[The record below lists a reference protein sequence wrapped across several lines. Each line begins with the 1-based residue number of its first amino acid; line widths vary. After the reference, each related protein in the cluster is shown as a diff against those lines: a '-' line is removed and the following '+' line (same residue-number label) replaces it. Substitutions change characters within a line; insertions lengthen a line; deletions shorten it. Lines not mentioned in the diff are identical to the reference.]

1 MMSVRRRSGALL
13 AVAVAASA
21 ALTACGSSN
30 SDSSSSNSK
39 PTTSSSS
46 TASVAKAKAAVAPFV
61 GKPAPF
67 PVNTPLEKRPPA
79 GSRVAFMD
87 CGTPTCAVLWQAIGP
102 SAKALGL
109 DIYRV
114 KTGTAANTINAAV
127 SSIAAQHPKA
137 VLDVATD
144 PTLFTAG
151 LKKLQDAKI
160 PIIGSGVVDTEK
172 YGFVGGLFGT
182 QATQKVGRL
191 LADYVYSQHGP
202 DSHSVFYYPPELAFA
217 PIMKDAYVGEMKLLC
232 PSCDTRT
239 LSIPAATI
247 GNTMPAA
254 MVSDL
259 QAHPKTKTAVAATTE
274 MFSGTPAA
282 FRAARVNV
290 ETTGSAGNP
299 DNLQL
304 IQNGQQTSSLF
315 IDFPVLVWTLSDM
328 LARSINGQALTP
340 LEAQGAVVNQFLTK
354 ADITFDPSKGWTGYP
369 DFAKRF
375 TKLWSASS

>member
-1 MMSVRRRSGALL
+1 MIGIRRRSGALL
-13 AVAVAASA
+13 MVAVAASA
-21 ALTACGSSN
+21 ALTACGSSD
-30 SDSSSSNSK
+30 SDSTSSTSK
-39 PTTSSSS
+39 TTSSSS
-46 TASVAKAKAAVAPFV
+46 AASVAKAKAAVAPFI

-67 PVNTPLEKRPPA
+67 PVDTPLEKRPPA

-102 SAKALGL
+102 SAKAVGL

-127 SSIAAQHPKA
+127 SSIAAQRPKA

-151 LKKLQDAKI
+151 LKKLHDAKI

-202 DSHSVFYYPPELAFA
+202 DSRSVFYYPPELAFA
-217 PIMKDAYVGEMKLLC
+217 PIMKDAYVGEMKQLC

-239 LSIPAATI
+239 LSMPAATI

-259 QAHPKTKTAVAATTE
+259 QAHPKTKIAVAATTE
-274 MFSGTPAA
+274 MFGGAPTAFKAA
-282 FRAARVNV
+282 GVDV

-328 LARSINGQALTP
+328 LARSINGQKLTP

-369 DFAKRF
+369 DFAQRF
-375 TKLWSASS
+375 TKLWTAT